1 MHALSR
7 TAFFFLQPSHL
18 ALLLL
23 AVGLLLLVLTRAV
36 RTGRVFA
43 LTGFLSLLVIGFSPL
58 GHFLI
63 LPLEDRFPRPAT
75 PPTDIK
81 GVIILGGFEDGTIS
95 HARGVLTLN
104 EAAERLTESV
114 VLSRL
119 LPEARIIFTGGNG
132 EVFRQGHSG
141 ARPVGDYL
149 AAAGVAPDRI
159 VLESESR
166 NTYENAVLTREMIK
180 PQPSERW
187 LLVTSASHMPRAM
200 ATFRH
205 AGFDVVAWPVDY
217 RTRGA
222 QELTQPFNSLG
233 EGIRRVDTATR
244 EWLGILTYWL
254 VGRTDT
260 LWLGP

>member
-7 TAFFFLQPSHL
+7 TAYFLLQPSHL
-18 ALLLL
+18 I
-23 AVGLLLLVLTRAV
+23 LLVLSAGLVLLVLKRAV
-36 RTGRVFA
+36 PTGRVLA
-43 LTGFLSLLVIGFSPL
+43 LTGFAALLVIGFSPL
-58 GHFLI
+58 GHLLI
-63 LPLEDRFPRPAT
+63 LPLEERFPRPST
-75 PPTDIK
+75 PPQDIT

-119 LPEARIIFTGGNG
+119 LPNARIVFTGGNG
-132 EVFRQGHSG
+132 EIFRRGHSG

-159 VLESESR
+159 VLESISR
-166 NTYENAVLTREMIK
+166 NTYENAVFTRDLVK

-217 RTRGA
+217 RTRGG

-254 VGRTDT
+254 VGRTATMWPD
-260 LWLGP
+260 P